1 MRKLL
6 MTHSYFDLYGCKALV
21 CGGAGDLGGAI
32 VGALHEAGIEVV
44 VLDHRP
50 DMDQWAIEHK
60 KGQDPLLEGIQVDLA
75 DRGDLVR
82 GFNQAVQI
90 LGDLD
95 ILVNCQGI
103 QRRYPVEDF
112 PLDVW
117 DEIIEINLT
126 SVFEICQL
134 AGRQMLK
141 TGHGK
146 IINIASMQSFN
157 GGVNIPAY
165 AASKGGVA
173 ILTKSLCNAWAG
185 RGINV
190 NAIAPGYFD
199 TKMTAG
205 VKADPVRYQQ
215 ILARIPTGRWGNL
228 DDICGPLLF
237 LASPASDYLNGVILP
252 VDGGM
257 LST

>member
-1 MRKLL
+1 MAPN
-6 MTHSYFDLYGCKALV
+6 MTNHIFDLSGRKALV
-21 CGGAGDLGGAI
+21 SGGAGDLGSAI
-32 VGALHEAGIEVV
+32 VSALHEAGVKVV
-44 VLDHRP
+44 VLDCITEIDEWVAGLNLQP
-50 DMDQWAIEHK
+50 
-60 KGQDPLLEGIQVDLA
+60 GPLLTAIRVDLT
-75 DRGDLVR
+75 DRNDLAQ
-82 GFNQAVQI
+82 GFNRAVEI
-90 LGDLD
+90 LGGLD

-103 QRRYPVEDF
+103 QRRFPPEDF
-112 PLDVW
+112 PLEIW
-117 DEIIEINLT
+117 DEVIEINLT
-126 SVFEICQL
+126 SVFEVCQL
-134 AGRQMLK
+134 AGREMLK
-141 TGHGK
+141 KGRGK

-173 ILTKSLCNAWAG
+173 ILTKSFCNAWAS

-205 VKADPVRYQQ
+205 LKTDPIRYQQ
-215 ILARIPTGRWGNL
+215 ILERIPAKRWGTPR
-228 DDICGPLLF
+228 DICGPLLF

>member
-1 MRKLL
+1 MAYP
-6 MTHSYFDLYGCKALV
+6 YFDLSGRKALV

-32 VGALHEAGIEVV
+32 VSALHDAGVAVV
-44 VLDHRP
+44 VLDCIP
-50 DMDQWAIEHK
+50 DFDQWIDK
-60 KGQDPLLEGIQVDLA
+60 RRKGPVPLLEGLTVNLT
-75 DRGDLVR
+75 DRAELVQT
-82 GFNQAVQI
+82 FNRAVEI
-90 LGDLD
+90 LGGLD

-103 QRRYPVEDF
+103 QRRHPPEDF

-117 DEIIEINLT
+117 DEVIEINLT
-126 SVFEICQL
+126 SVFEVSQL
-134 AGRQMLK
+134 AGREMLK
-141 TGHGK
+141 KGRGK

-157 GGVNIPAY
+157 GGMNIPAY

-173 ILTKSLCNAWAG
+173 ILTKSFCNGWAS

-205 VKADPVRYQQ
+205 VKADPVRYQN
-215 ILARIPTGRWGNL
+215 ILARIPTGRWGEPA
-228 DDICGPLLF
+228 DICGPLLF
-237 LASPASDYLNGVILP
+237 LASEASDYVNGVILP

>member
-1 MRKLL
+1 MANSLFVLNGR
-6 MTHSYFDLYGCKALV
+6 KALV

-32 VGALHEAGIEVV
+32 VSALHGAGVQVV
-44 VLDHRP
+44 VLDCIP
-50 DMDQWAIEHK
+50 NLDQWVAERTK
-60 KGQDPLLEGIQVDLA
+60 MQGPPLTGIYVDLTI
-75 DRGDLVR
+75 RTDLVN
-82 GFNQAVQI
+82 GFNNAMGI
-90 LGDLD
+90 LKDLD

-103 QRRYPVEDF
+103 QRRYPPEDF
-112 PLDVW
+112 PIETW

-126 SVFEICQL
+126 SVFEVCQL
-134 AGRQMLK
+134 GGREMLK
-141 TGHGK
+141 RGRGK

-157 GGVNIPAY
+157 GGMNIPAY

-173 ILTKSLCNAWAG
+173 ILTKSLCNAWAK

-205 VKADPVRYQQ
+205 VKSDPNRYEQ
-215 ILARIPTGRWGNL
+215 ILTRIPAGRWG
-228 DDICGPLLF
+228 DPADISGPLLF
-237 LASPASDYLNGVILP
+237 LASPASDYVNGVVLP

>member
-1 MRKLL
+1 MENNPFELNGR
-6 MTHSYFDLYGCKALV
+6 KALV
-21 CGGAGDLGGAI
+21 CGGAGDLGSAI
-32 VGALHEAGIEVV
+32 VMALHGAGVQVV
-44 VLDHRP
+44 VLDCIP
-50 DMDQWAIEHK
+50 DLDRWIADRTQV
-60 KGQDPLLEGIQVDLA
+60 QTTPLAGIRVDLSN
-75 DRGDLVR
+75 RTDLVL
-82 GFNQAVQI
+82 GFNRAMEI
-90 LGDLD
+90 LIDLD

-103 QRRYPVEDF
+103 QRRYPPEDF
-112 PLDVW
+112 PIETW

-134 AGRQMLK
+134 AGREMLK
-141 TGHGK
+141 RGRGK

-157 GGVNIPAY
+157 GGMNIPAY

-173 ILTKSLCNAWAG
+173 ILTKSLCNAWAK

-205 VKADPVRYQQ
+205 VKSDPSRYEH
-215 ILARIPTGRWGNL
+215 ILARIPAGRWG
-228 DDICGPLLF
+228 DPTDISGPLLF
-237 LASPASDYLNGVILP
+237 LASQASDYINGVVLP

>member
-1 MRKLL
+1 MGN
-6 MTHSYFDLYGCKALV
+6 TTFDLKGLKALV
-21 CGGAGDLGGAI
+21 CGGAGDLGSAM
-32 VGALHEAGIEVV
+32 VSALHDAGVDIV
-44 VLDHRP
+44 VLDCIP
-50 DMDQWAIEHK
+50 DLDQWIANLNK
-60 KGQDPLLEGIQVDLA
+60 AQGARLSAIQVNLTH
-75 DRGDLVR
+75 RVDLVEA
-82 GFNQAVQI
+82 FHSAVEI
-90 LGDLD
+90 LGGLD
-95 ILVNCQGI
+95 ILLNCQGI
-103 QRRYPVEDF
+103 QRRYPPEDF
-112 PLDVW
+112 PLETW
-117 DEIIEINLT
+117 DEVIEINLT

-134 AGRQMLK
+134 AGREMLK
-141 TGHGK
+141 KGRGK

-173 ILTKSLCNAWAG
+173 ILTKSLCNAWAS

-205 VKADPVRYQQ
+205 VKNDPKRYQQ
-215 ILARIPTGRWGNL
+215 ILSRIPAGRWGTPE
-228 DDICGPLLF
+228 DICGPLLF

>member
-1 MRKLL
+1 MINP
-6 MTHSYFDLYGCKALV
+6 SFDLSGRRALV
-21 CGGAGDLGGAI
+21 CGGAGDLGSAM
-32 VGALHEAGIEVV
+32 VMALYDAGVDVV
-44 VLDHRP
+44 VLDCIP
-50 DMDQWAIEHK
+50 DMEAWISLRK
-60 KGQDPLLEGIQVDLA
+60 KGQSPLLAGIRVDLT
-75 DRGDLVR
+75 DRKDLVH
-82 GFNQAVQI
+82 GFNQAVEA
-90 LGDLD
+90 LGGVD
-95 ILVNCQGI
+95 ILVNCQSI
-103 QRRYPVEDF
+103 QRRYPAEDF
-112 PLDVW
+112 PIETW

-126 SVFEICQL
+126 SVFEVCQL
-134 AGRQMLK
+134 AGREMLK
-141 TGHGK
+141 AGRGK

-173 ILTKSLCNAWAG
+173 ILTKSLCNAWAS
-185 RGINV
+185 RGITV

-205 VKADPVRYQQ
+205 VKNDPVRFQQ
-215 ILARIPTGRWGNL
+215 ILSRIPVGRWGNPE
-228 DDICGPLLF
+228 DICGPLLF